1 MLHISL
7 LPGVF
12 HYLKFFYLSGWI
24 EKAGKMEYD
33 KETSKKRISTSERG

>member
-1 MLHISL
+1 MKIAT
-7 LPGVF
+7 
-12 HYLKFFYLSGWI
+12 LKNNWKIFYLSGWI